1 MLLGAHVS
9 IAGGLHN
16 AFSRGEEIGCTA
28 IQIFTKNQ
36 NRWSAKPLTDA
47 ETAQFKQTW
56 QNSTISAVVAHDSYL
71 INLGNPD
78 QDGLQQSRQAFLV
91 EMDRAEKL
99 GIPYLVFHPGS
110 HKNAGESFGLK
121 KIAESI
127 NILLEQRKDYQLCLL
142 LETTAGQ
149 GTNLGY
155 TFEQLAQI
163 IELVNNP
170 QRVGVCL
177 DTAHIFAAG
186 YDIRTE
192 QTYQKTINTFDQILG
207 LSTLCAIHLNDS
219 KKELGSRI
227 DRHEHIGKGLIG
239 LDAFRF
245 ILHDERFQDIPKIL
259 ETPGKEE
266 DFKRNLDVLKSLI

>member
-142 LETTAGQ
+142 LETT
-149 GTNLGY
+149 
-155 TFEQLAQI
+155 
-163 IELVNNP
+163 
-170 QRVGVCL
+170 
-177 DTAHIFAAG
+177 
-186 YDIRTE
+186 
-192 QTYQKTINTFDQILG
+192 
-207 LSTLCAIHLNDS
+207 
-219 KKELGSRI
+219 
-227 DRHEHIGKGLIG
+227 
-239 LDAFRF
+239 
-245 ILHDERFQDIPKIL
+245 
-259 ETPGKEE
+259 
-266 DFKRNLDVLKSLI
+266 